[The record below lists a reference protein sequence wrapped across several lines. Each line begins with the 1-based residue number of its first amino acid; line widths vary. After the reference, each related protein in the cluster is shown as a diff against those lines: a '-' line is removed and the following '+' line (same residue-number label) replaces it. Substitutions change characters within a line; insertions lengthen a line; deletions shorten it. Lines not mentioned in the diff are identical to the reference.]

1 MKNLIVLLL
10 ILAATACNEPLEK
23 KIAVANPDP
32 VVNNSEEKK
41 AQQEEIIEEYLR
53 NCANKHPIYSQERQ
67 RCLDA
72 GLEIDPEI
80 AYLWQQKAMPLF
92 KQGKYEVGM
101 EYIDKAVEI
110 DPERWQPYRAF
121 IKVIFAKTYR
131 DGIAD
136 FEELLEEYGNAYV
149 MDHTYKFHI
158 ALSHLQLNH
167 FEKAESIFAEDLK
180 EQVEQWGEDGEH
192 HLDLFYYGITKYEQG
207 KYEEAIEVFDKALK
221 LYPTFA
227 EVQYYKAICFYRL
240 DKQEEART
248 LMESAQANGK
258 AGNTINEDN
267 VIYERYPYQVR
278 W

>member
-1 MKNLIVLLL
+1 MKKFILFLLL
-10 ILAATACNEPLEK
+10 ANFFACDDQGKKELAIAKPVPGISEDK
-23 KIAVANPDP
+23 KV
-32 VVNNSEEKK
+32 
-41 AQQEEIIEEYLR
+41 QQEEIIEEYLR

-72 GLEIDPEI
+72 GLEIDPTI

-92 KQGKYEVGM
+92 KQGKYEIGM

-136 FEELLEEYGNAYV
+136 FEELLENYGNAYV

-158 ALSHLQLNH
+158 GLSYLQLNE
-167 FEKAESIFAEDLK
+167 FEKAEAIFAEDLK
-180 EQVEQWGEDGEH
+180 EQVIQWGEDGEH
-192 HLDLFYYGITKYEQG
+192 HLDLFYYGISKYEQG
-207 KYEEAIEVFDKALK
+207 KCEEAIEIFDKALK
-221 LYPTFA
+221 IYPTFA
-227 EVQYYKAICFYRL
+227 EVQYYKAVCLYKMG
-240 DKQEEART
+240 KQEEAMGLMDTART
-248 LMESAQANGK
+248 NGK

>member
-1 MKNLIVLLL
+1 MKKIYLLLLIVLVAGCNNPEEKE
-10 ILAATACNEPLEK
+10 LA
-23 KIAVANPDP
+23 VVDP
-32 VVNNSEEKK
+32 VSKLSEERK
-41 AQQEEIIEEYLR
+41 AQQQEIIDEHLY
-53 NCANKHPIYSQERQ
+53 NCANKKYIFSRERQ
-67 RCLDA
+67 ECLDA
-72 GLEIDPEI
+72 GLAKDPTI

-92 KQGKYEVGM
+92 KQGKYEIGM

-131 DGIAD
+131 AGIAD
-136 FEELLEEYGNAYV
+136 FKDLLEKYGNAYV

-158 ALSHLQLNH
+158 GLSYLQLNE
-167 FEKAESIFAEDLK
+167 FEKAEAIFAEDLQ
-180 EQVEQWGEDGEH
+180 EQREQWGEDGEH
-192 HLDLFYYGITKYEQG
+192 HLDLFYYGISKYELG
-207 KYEEAIEVFDKALK
+207 KCEEAIEIFNKALK
-221 LYPTFA
+221 IYPNFA
-227 EVQYYKAICFYRL
+227 EVQYYKAICLYKL
-240 DKQEEART
+240 EKPEEAMG

>member
-1 MKNLIVLLL
+1 MKKIYLLFL
-10 ILAATACNEPLEK
+10 LATAFGCNAPKEK
-23 KIAVANPDP
+23 EIAISDP
-32 VVNNSEEKK
+32 VFKISEERK
-41 AQQEEIIEEYLR
+41 AKQQEIIDEYLY
-53 NCANKHPIYSQERQ
+53 NCANKYYIYSQERQ
-67 RCLDA
+67 KCLDE
-72 GLEIDPEI
+72 GLEKDSKI

-110 DPERWQPYRAF
+110 NPERWQPYRAF

-131 DGIAD
+131 AGIAD
-136 FEELLEEYGNAYV
+136 FEDLLEKYGNAYV

-158 ALSHLQLNH
+158 GLSYLQLNE
-167 FEKAESIFAEDLK
+167 FEKAEAIFAEDLQ

-192 HLDLFYYGITKYEQG
+192 HLDLFYYGVSKYELG
-207 KYEEAIEVFDKALK
+207 KCEEALKIFNKALK
-221 LYPTFA
+221 IYPTFA
-227 EVQYYKAICFYRL
+227 EVQYHKAICLYKL
-240 DKQEEART
+240 GKQEEAKK
-248 LMESAQANGK
+248 LMATAQENGK